1 MKILIVA
8 PSWVGD
14 SVMAQSLYKI
24 IKGSNSE
31 NKIDVLAPQW
41 SLGILNRMDEVENLI
56 CSPFGHG
63 EVRIKDRIKFGR
75 SLREKSYTQA
85 IILTNSLKSS
95 FVPFFSNIP
104 RRTGWLG
111 EMRFGFIN
119 DIRRVN
125 KDKNKLMIEKF
136 ACLSGDALDKQDYK
150 IPLPSLRVD
159 SLNLLKLSENFGF
172 DEHNKTLTICPGA
185 EFGPSKRWPANY
197 FAEVI
202 RDYLSKNWQVFILG
216 SKNDIVISK
225 TIEDQV
231 PKNDRELLFNFTGL
245 TKIEEAIDLLSVSD
259 LVLTNDSGLMHIAA
273 AVDVKLLALYG
284 PTSPKFTPPLSK
296 KAKII
301 QKIEGLEKTRKGRLE
316 EGYHPSLSMIHP
328 SEVLESL
335 LDLSKE
341 IFN

>member
-95 FVPFFSNIP
+95 FIPFFSNIP

-125 KDKNKLMIEKF
+125 KDRNKLMIEKF

-225 TIEDQV
+225 IIEDQV
-231 PKNDRELLFNFTGL
+231 PKNDRELLFNLTGL

-301 QKIEGLEKTRKGRLE
+301 QKIEGFEKTRKGILE